1 MTVRMTGRGG
11 HTGSEV
17 QGWQRSKVRGG
28 KVRGSKAGSKLGRTY
43 LVSDWRIWLCSIVQ
57 STIFP
62 ASLSAPFPKASTT
75 SGTTFPFHWLHDF
88 KAARGNDPISGR
100 LHERDVE
107 PDHRGGR
114 TLDVFHLE
122 RP

>member
-1 MTVRMTGRGG
+1 MLNRPVDNIPRESICPF
-11 HTGSEV
+11 SE
-17 QGWQRSKVRGG
+17 GLDYFRHS
-28 KVRGSKAGSKLGRTY
+28 
-43 LVSDWRIWLCSIVQ
+43 
-57 STIFP
+57 
-62 ASLSAPFPKASTT
+62 
-75 SGTTFPFHWLHDF
+75 FPFHWLHDF

-100 LHERDVE
+100 LHERSVE